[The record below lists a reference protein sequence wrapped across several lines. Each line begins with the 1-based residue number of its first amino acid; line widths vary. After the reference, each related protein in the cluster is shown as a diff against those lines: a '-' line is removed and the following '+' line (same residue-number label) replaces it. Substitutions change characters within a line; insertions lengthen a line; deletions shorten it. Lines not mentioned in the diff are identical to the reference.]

1 MDYKLIRSRRR
12 TVSVEVGDSSVI
24 VRAPMRFTRAQA
36 DEFVRKHERWIEEKL
51 SRGRELNEAAQR
63 APKLSPEELE
73 ELYRR
78 AREYIPARAEHYAG
92 LLGES
97 CGRVTIRCQ
106 RTRWGSC
113 SAKRNLNF
121 NCLLMLAPE
130 GVIDSVAAHEV
141 CHLKEMNHS
150 ERFYSLLLSICPDY
164 REHDRWLR
172 EHGRELLARVP

>member
-12 TVSVEVGDSSVI
+12 TVSVEVGDSGVI

-36 DEFVRKHERWIEEKL
+36 DGFVKKHEQWIERKL
-51 SRGRELNEAAQR
+51 SRQRELNEAAR
-63 APKLSPEELE
+63 NAPKLSAGEMD
-73 ELYRR
+73 ELYKR
-78 AREYIPARAEHYAG
+78 AKEYIPARAAYYAD

-97 CGRVTIRCQ
+97 YGRVTIRCQ

-113 SAKRNLNF
+113 SLKRNLNF

-141 CHLKEMNHS
+141 CHLREMNHS

-164 REHDRWLR
+164 REHNRWLK